1 MAERLRLQS
10 LPRKSAPDIWNTLR
24 EAMCRLI
31 VANESTDQHVEPDS
45 ESDLVDRLL
54 AEYRAF
60 NVANHDL
67 MARPFTGTSE
77 VLTELR
83 HRGYKI
89 AVVTSKGRE
98 LALRGLKLFS
108 LDQLFDSAV
117 FLEDTNF
124 HKPRPEPILAA
135 LEKLN
140 VSPSAAVY
148 VGDSPHDIVA
158 GRAAGV
164 RSLAAL
170 WGPATR
176 LELELVQPDY
186 VADSIFNLL
195 DIFKHRG
202 SASRLERTKKD
213 VAGCQV

>member
-1 MAERLRLQS
+1 
-10 LPRKSAPDIWNTLR
+10 
-24 EAMCRLI
+24 MCRLMI
-31 VANESTDQHVEPDS
+31 ASSESADQHEEPDS

-54 AEYRAF
+54 TEYRAF
-60 NVANHDL
+60 NAANHDS
-67 MARPFTGTSE
+67 MARPFAGTTE

-83 HRGYKI
+83 RRGYKI

-108 LDQLFDSAV
+108 LDQLLDSAV

-135 LEKLN
+135 LEKLS
-140 VSPSAAVY
+140 VSPRSAVY

-170 WGPATR
+170 WGPAPR
-176 LELELVQPDY
+176 LDLELAQPDY
-186 VADSIFNLL
+186 VADSIYNLL
-195 DIFKHRG
+195 DIFKHREP
-202 SASRLERTKKD
+202 ASRMERAEKD
-213 VAGCQV
+213 VAGCQA